1 MAVTNDDL
9 KPFIHVQNAHGRI
22 LVGNSLTS
30 YEAGEYFTD
39 VLLGA
44 SFAGAQTG
52 KVPLRQGAKGWI
64 AHEAGP
70 GLDDAGISGLPLADS
85 FNVPAAAIA
94 TSTAAL
100 SNGPSLL
107 TGTVSR
113 ANQTAALHGVQEGMC
128 GEQAAYLMLQAP
140 DGRLRN
146 VDGLTDES
154 TQVVKTNENGS
165 ILRCWSFSRVMEE
178 HPNDVFLVA
187 SHGAKIMALYALRIR
202 PRGLICN
209 DAGFGLD
216 NSGIEGIFELEKHCI
231 PAATVST
238 HTARIGDPE
247 STYGGTISAVN
258 SIAAN
263 LGVTV
268 GMKAKTAADLMLLS

>member
-1 MAVTNDDL
+1 MAATNDDL
-9 KPFIHVQNAHGRI
+9 KPYIHFQNTDGRI

-30 YEAGEYFTD
+30 YETGEYFTD
-39 VLLGA
+39 VVLGA

-94 TSTAAL
+94 TSTAGL

-113 ANQTAALHGVQEGMC
+113 ANQAATLLGVREGMN
-128 GEQAAYLMLQAP
+128 GEQAARLMLQAP

-154 TQVVKTNENGS
+154 TRVVKTSENGS
-165 ILRCWSFSRVMEE
+165 ILSCWSFSRVTGE
-178 HPNDVFLVA
+178 HPDDVFLVA

-216 NSGIEGIFELEKHCI
+216 NSGIEGIFELEQHGI
-231 PAATVST
+231 AAATVST
-238 HTARIGDPE
+238 DTARIGDPE
-247 STYGGTISAVN
+247 STYRGTISAVN
-258 SIAAN
+258 SFATK

-268 GMKAKTAADLMLLS
+268 GMKANAAADLMLLS

>member
-9 KPFIHVQNAHGRI
+9 KPHVHFENADGRI

-30 YEAGEYFTD
+30 YETGEYFTD
-39 VLLGA
+39 VVLGA

-70 GLDDAGISGLPLADS
+70 GLDDAGISGLSLADS
-85 FNVPAAAIA
+85 FDVPAAAIA
-94 TSTAAL
+94 TSTAGL

-113 ANQTAALHGVQEGMC
+113 ANQKATLLGVQEGMI
-128 GEQAAYLMLQAP
+128 GEQAARLMLKAP
-140 DGRLRN
+140 PGRLHN

-154 TQVVKTNENGS
+154 TRVLKTTENGN
-165 ILRCWSFSRVMEE
+165 ILSCWSFSRVTGE

-216 NSGIEGIFELEKHCI
+216 NSGIEGIYELEQHGI
-231 PAATVST
+231 AAATVST
-238 HTARIGDPE
+238 DTARIGDAE

-258 SIAAN
+258 SVAAN

-268 GMKAKTAADLMLLS
+268 GMKANAAADLMLLS

>member
-1 MAVTNDDL
+1 MAVSNDDL
-9 KPFIHVQNAHGRI
+9 RPYVHFENTDGRI

-30 YEAGEYFTD
+30 YETGEYFTD
-39 VLLGA
+39 VVLGA

-85 FNVPAAAIA
+85 FQVPAAAVA

-113 ANQTAALHGVQEGMC
+113 ANQTAALLGVKAGMS
-128 GEQAAYLMLQAP
+128 GEEAAHLMLQAP
-140 DGRLRN
+140 PGRLRN

-154 TQVVKTNENGS
+154 TRVLKTTENGS
-165 ILRCWSFSRVMEE
+165 ILSCWSFSRVTRK
-178 HPNDVFLVA
+178 HPDDVFLVA
-187 SHGAKIMALYALRIR
+187 SHGAKIMALYALRIG

-209 DAGFGLD
+209 DAGFGLG
-216 NSGIEGIFELEKHCI
+216 NSGIEGIFELEQHGI
-231 PAATVST
+231 AAATVST
-238 HTARIGDPE
+238 GTARIGDPE

-258 SIAAN
+258 SVAAR

-268 GMKAKTAADLMLLS
+268 GMKANAAADLMLLP